1 MKKKKEKKITNYNI
15 SKVNKLYESD
25 ILRNIFQLIFQS
37 AE

>member
-1 MKKKKEKKITNYNI
+1 MKKKKENNKLQYF
-15 SKVNKLYESD
+15 KVNKLYEPD